1 MCSYFYWRDADLV
14 KKIKKFAEGIDKSP
28 HLWYSIIRK
37 REQEISQ
44 EKGKKVMK
52 YRVVFK
58 DGKYW
63 PTYFKTKRAAVLFQE
78 QVGGEIQRKIG
89 GNWCDY

>member
-1 MCSYFYWRDADLV
+1 
-14 KKIKKFAEGIDKSP
+14 
-28 HLWYSIIRK
+28 
-37 REQEISQ
+37 
-44 EKGKKVMK
+44 MK